1 MENKMSLPVTK
12 VIVPQGQEV
21 ITLGAGCFWCTEAV
35 FQRVEGVEKVV
46 SGYSGGFV
54 VEPTYRAIC
63 EGTTGHAEVI
73 QVFFNPEKITLSQL
87 LEIFWGTHDPTTL
100 NRQGADMG
108 PQYRSAIF
116 YHTPE
121 QQKIALELKSQLNTS
136 KVFEKPIVTEIT
148 SFTNFYPAENYHQD
162 YFNLNGSQPYC
173 QFVVKPKVDKLKKF
187 FSGRLKA

>member
-1 MENKMSLPVTK
+1 MENKMSLPVTD
-12 VIVPQGQEV
+12 VIVPEGQEV

-35 FQRVEGVEKVV
+35 FQRIEGVINVV

-63 EGTTGHAEVI
+63 DGTTGHAEVI
-73 QVFFNPEKITLSQL
+73 QVYFDPKKVSLNQL

-116 YHTPE
+116 YHTPG
-121 QQKIALELKSQLNTS
+121 QQKIALELKAQLNSS
-136 KVFEKPIVTEIT
+136 KVFDKPIVTEIT
-148 SFTNFYPAENYHQD
+148 EFTNFYPAENYHQN
-162 YFNLNGSQPYC
+162 YFDLNGSQPYC

-187 FSGRLKA
+187 FSDRLKA

>member
-1 MENKMSLPVTK
+1 MENKMSLPMTK
-12 VIVPQGQEV
+12 VVVPEGQEV

-35 FQRVEGVEKVV
+35 FQRVEGVEKVI

-54 VEPTYRAIC
+54 VEPTYGAIC
-63 EGTTGHAEVI
+63 DGTTGHAEVI
-73 QVFFNPEKITLSQL
+73 QVFFDPLKITLAQL

-100 NRQGADMG
+100 NKQGADMG

-116 YHTPE
+116 FHNSD
-121 QQKIALELKSQLNTS
+121 QQQIATDLKSQLNAS
-136 KVFEKPIVTEIT
+136 KVFDKPIVTEIT
-148 SFTNFYPAENYHQD
+148 AFVNFYPAENYHQD

-187 FSGRLKA
+187 FSERLKA

>member
-1 MENKMSLPVTK
+1 MENEMSLPETQV
-12 VIVPQGQEV
+12 VVSEGQEV

-35 FQRVEGVEKVV
+35 FQRVEGVKKVV

-63 EGTTGHAEVI
+63 DGTTGHAEVI
-73 QVFFNPEKITLSQL
+73 QVYFDPKIITLSQL

-108 PQYRSAIF
+108 PQYRSSIF
-116 YHTPE
+116 FHTPE
-121 QQKIALELKSQLNTS
+121 QQKIALELKSQLNAS
-136 KVFEKPIVTEIT
+136 KVFDKPIVTEVT
-148 SFTNFYPAENYHQD
+148 AFTNFYQAENYHQD

-187 FSGRLKA
+187 FSDRLKA

>member
-1 MENKMSLPVTK
+1 MENKMSLPVTD
-12 VIVPQGQEV
+12 VIVPEGQEV

-35 FQRVEGVEKVV
+35 FQRIEGVIKVV

-63 EGTTGHAEVI
+63 DGTTGHAEVI
-73 QVFFNPEKITLSQL
+73 QVFFDPKKITLVQL

-116 YHTPE
+116 YQTPE
-121 QQKIALELKSQLNTS
+121 QQQIALELKAQLNAS
-136 KVFEKPIVTEIT
+136 KVFDKPIVTEIT
-148 SFTNFYPAENYHQD
+148 PFTNFYPAENYHQD

-187 FSGRLKA
+187 FSDRLKA

>member
-1 MENKMSLPVTK
+1 MENKMSLPVTD
-12 VIVPQGQEV
+12 VIVPEGQEV

-35 FQRVEGVEKVV
+35 FQRIEGVIKVV

-63 EGTTGHAEVI
+63 DGTTGHAEVI
-73 QVFFNPEKITLSQL
+73 QVFFDPKKITLVQL

-121 QQKIALELKSQLNTS
+121 QQQIALELKAQLNAS
-136 KVFEKPIVTEIT
+136 KVFDKPIVTEIT
-148 SFTNFYPAENYHQD
+148 PFTNFYPAENYHQD

-187 FSGRLKA
+187 FSDRLKA